1 MNLLARAYAAAV
13 GRLCFLPLALL
24 ALLAAVASC
33 GCSAPMI
40 QKQYDIRVYQ
50 YGVGDNNVKS
60 DFLKET
66 SVDPSLNV
74 KR

>member
-1 MNLLARAYAAAV
+1 MKRRVDWELVAATVTVLAATLAASLLA
-13 GRLCFLPLALL
+13 
-24 ALLAAVASC
+24 S

-40 QKQYDIRVYQ
+40 AKQYDIRVYQ

-66 SVDPSLNV
+66 SVDPSVNV

>member
-1 MNLLARAYAAAV
+1 MALVLVLACA
-13 GRLCFLPLALL
+13 
-24 ALLAAVASC
+24 

-66 SVDPSLNV
+66 SVDPSVNV

>member
-1 MNLLARAYAAAV
+1 VIARLMALAC
-13 GRLCFLPLALL
+13 L
-24 ALLAAVASC
+24 VAC
-33 GCSAPMI
+33 AGCSAPMI
-40 QKQYDIRVYQ
+40 AKQYDIRVYQ

-66 SVDPSLNV
+66 SVDPSVNV